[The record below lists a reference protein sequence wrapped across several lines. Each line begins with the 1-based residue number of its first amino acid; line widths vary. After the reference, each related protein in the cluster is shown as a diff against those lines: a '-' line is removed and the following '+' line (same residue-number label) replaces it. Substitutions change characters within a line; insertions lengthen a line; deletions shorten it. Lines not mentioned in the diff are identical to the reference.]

1 MTDQE
6 ALTSETISKSE
17 LHVSSTGE
25 QLFLNFKYFSVSLIE
40 KKTDI
45 ILDISSGIAIK
56 AFVFFFKQCS
66 QATEL

>member
-1 MTDQE
+1 MIDQE
-6 ALTSETISKSE
+6 TLTSETSSKSE

-25 QLFLNFKYFSVSLIE
+25 QLFLNFQYFSLSLIE

-56 AFVFFFKQCS
+56 AFFFF
-66 QATEL
+66 L